1 MSFAY
6 VFFILFDAA
15 VRVEVSFP
23 KGLRAEFCRCESG
36 IYGVFELAYAC
47 LGNTLSET
55 NFFATSNLTKSDASA
70 HDPDD

>member
-36 IYGVFELAYAC
+36 IYGVFEFSVCVPRKY
-47 LGNTLSET
+47 
-55 NFFATSNLTKSDASA
+55 
-70 HDPDD
+70 P

>member
-23 KGLRAEFCRCESG
+23 KGLRGCESG

-47 LGNTLSET
+47 LGKTLSET
-55 NFFATSNLTKSDASA
+55 NFFATPNLTKSDASA